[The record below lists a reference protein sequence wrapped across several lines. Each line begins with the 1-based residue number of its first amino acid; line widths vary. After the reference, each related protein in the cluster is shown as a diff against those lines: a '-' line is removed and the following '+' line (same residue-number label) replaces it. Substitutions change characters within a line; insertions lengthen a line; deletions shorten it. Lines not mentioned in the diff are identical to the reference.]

1 MAEKT
6 DTVQEVVDDVGDDE
20 NEVFNRNHYFGG
32 CPYCGDTSGY
42 LNVGRGHI
50 FVCDEHKTAWPIG
63 SNLFSSWREENEE
76 IWEKNRNMLDRE
88 YKFVEPLPYEP
99 IDEEIDGEEY
109 EEIYDESDD

>member
-1 MAEKT
+1 MTEKT

-20 NEVFNRNHYFGG
+20 NEVFNRKHYFGG

-76 IWEKNRNMLDRE
+76 IWENNKNLLDRE

-99 IDEEIDGEEY
+99 IDEETYGEEY